1 MRRQVPA
8 GLRASQESLA
18 TKASRAEPP
27 KSKDKDREAERER
40 EREASAPAPAA
51 AARNGSVENGHTSRS
66 LDEES
71 DARPSDDVALRG
83 GRKMPQ
89 PGGARRS
96 MHLALADDT
105 GRVAQLEAEVVA
117 LRKRELELKHS
128 VASLEEELRAQ
139 TEAAEAARAEVDELQ
154 AKTKDPKRDLDK
166 LQQLTKVQEEVRRL
180 RGEAREA
187 REQRDQAL
195 LAQKGMEEKVEQ
207 LVKGQEALKLAGLEQ
222 VNAKLLRQVESGA
235 FKLDDLEEENREL
248 RHYIDRLLVQ
258 LLELDPKAIE
268 RAALPGTPG
277 K

>member
-1 MRRQVPA
+1 
-8 GLRASQESLA
+8 
-18 TKASRAEPP
+18 
-27 KSKDKDREAERER
+27 
-40 EREASAPAPAA
+40 
-51 AARNGSVENGHTSRS
+51 
-66 LDEES
+66 
-71 DARPSDDVALRG
+71 
-83 GRKMPQ
+83 
-89 PGGARRS
+89 

-105 GRVAQLEAEVVA
+105 GRVAQLEAEVVT

-139 TEAAEAARAEVDELQ
+139 TEAAEAARAEADELL
-154 AKTKDPKRDLDK
+154 AKNKDPKRDLDK

-195 LAQKGMEEKVEQ
+195 LAQKGLEEKLEQ
-207 LVKGQEALKLAGLEQ
+207 LVKGQEGLKLAGLEQ
-222 VNAKLLRQVESGA
+222 VNAKLVRQVEAGA
-235 FKLDDLEEENREL
+235 SKVDDLDEENREL

-268 RAALPGTPG
+268 RAALPG